1 MADIIIDH
9 SNGIGQVIFNRP
21 EVRNALTFEMYD
33 KVSDLCTEAN
43 TNKEIRAIIFAGA
56 GSTAF
61 AAGTDIGLLKNLTNG
76 KDGID
81 YEERIERVVG
91 AVERC
96 RVPTIAAI
104 AGACT
109 GGGAALATACDLRIG
124 AKNMKFGYPMAK
136 TLGNCLSL
144 ANSARLIFLIGP
156 GRFKELLFTARLMGA
171 EEGYAAGLISEIVA
185 EPNEVLSR
193 ARALAA
199 LITQHAPLTIRAAKE
214 AVLRIYEQLQSI
226 DFADVIAKSYAS
238 NDFRTGVNSFITKEP
253 PKWSG
258 K

>member
-9 SNGIGQVIFNRP
+9 HEGITEAIFSRP

-33 KVSDLCTEAN
+33 KVFDLCTEAN
-43 TNKEIRAIIFAGA
+43 TNREIKAIIFAGS
-56 GSTAF
+56 GPSAF
-61 AAGTDIGLLKNLTNG
+61 ASGTDIGLLEEITNG
-76 KDGID
+76 KEGIG

-144 ANSARLIFLIGP
+144 GNSARLINLIGP
-156 GRFKELLFTARLMGA
+156 GRFKDLLFTARLMGA
-171 EEGYAAGLISEIVA
+171 EEGYTAGLISEIVE
-185 EPNEVLSR
+185 EPRDVLSR
-193 ARALAA
+193 ARALAS
-199 LITQHAPLTIRAAKE
+199 LIIQHAPLTIWAAKE
-214 AVLRIYEQLQSI
+214 AVRRIYEKLQSV
-226 DFADVIAKSYAS
+226 DFSDVIEQSYGS
-238 NDFRTGVNSFITKEP
+238 DDFRLGVNAFIKKET

-258 K
+258 E

>member
-9 SNGIGQVIFNRP
+9 ADGITQVTFNRP

-33 KVSDLCTEAN
+33 RIYDLCTEAG
-43 TNKEIRAIIFAGA
+43 TNREIKAIIFT
-56 GSTAF
+56 GSDSSAF
-61 AAGTDIGLLKNLTNG
+61 ASGTDISLLQSVRSG

-81 YEERIERVVG
+81 YEEKIERVVG
-91 AVERC
+91 VVERC

-109 GGGAALATACDLRIG
+109 GGGAALAAACDLRIG

-171 EEGYAAGLISEIVA
+171 EEAYAVGLINEIVS
-185 EPNEVLSR
+185 EPKEVVSR
-193 ARALAA
+193 ARTLAA
-199 LITQHAPLTIRAAKE
+199 LVIENAPLTIWAAKE
-214 AVLRIYEQLQSI
+214 AVLRIYEKVHSL
-226 DFADVIAKSYAS
+226 DFADVIEKSYAS
-238 NDFRTGVNSFITKEP
+238 KDFQIGVETFIKKET

-258 K
+258 E